1 MWSQKTAQL
10 ELFTLKAKTLKEVDL
25 SRPSFPCGKGCDNTS
40 PTYLKGFFCC
50 SDGLMAIIGFSD
62 PVKSDKIPKILHV

>member
-10 ELFTLKAKTLKEVDL
+10 ELFTLKAKTLKEADL
-25 SRPSFPCGKGCDNTS
+25 PRPSFPWGKGWGNTS

-50 SDGLMAIIGFSD
+50 SHGLMAIIGFSD